1 VVSAAAQA
9 RPAADV
15 VIVWAP
21 GQGVGALQTTV
32 REAGAAMIDRSPTA
46 KTAAGQAKKLAEA
59 IAEFDALRIE
69 EATSLFAEVKADA
82 DRTGGGDLTQT
93 ALSDLFLY
101 RARIAFDR
109 GDATAAWESW
119 TTALVIAPTRVID
132 PARFAP
138 NVIAEV
144 ERARTALAD
153 RARAKLAVT
162 VPPGCTPQIDG
173 APASQAP
180 YLVGQHWV
188 AVTCPDREP
197 WGTRIEIVGDLTLA
211 AGNAPLAPPST
222 DEMLIQA
229 RTAGAQAFISVAISG
244 GVAVLRLI
252 SADGRER
259 DHRTVS
265 VEAGLADTSRVLREM
280 LQPIR
285 VATPW
290 YQRRTTWAIIAAV
303 ATAAI
308 VIPVTTAIVRDNRDT
323 SGTARPSGVSWP

>member
-1 VVSAAAQA
+1 
-9 RPAADV
+9 
-15 VIVWAP
+15 
-21 GQGVGALQTTV
+21 
-32 REAGAAMIDRSPTA
+32 MIDRSPTA
-46 KTAAGQAKKLAEA
+46 KTATGQAKKLAEA
-59 IAEFDALRIE
+59 ISEFDALRIE

-82 DRTGGGDLTQT
+82 DRTGGGDLTQI

-144 ERARTALAD
+144 ERARAALAD
-153 RARAKLAVT
+153 RARAKLT
-162 VPPGCTPQIDG
+162 ITTSPGCKTLIDG

-197 WGTRIEIVGDLTLA
+197 WGTHLEITADQTLGA
-211 AGNAPLAPPST
+211 VNVPLAPPST

-244 GVAVLRLI
+244 GVAVLRLVT
-252 SADGRER
+252 ADGRER

-265 VEAGLADTSRVLREM
+265 VEAGLSETSKVLREM
-280 LQPIR
+280 LTPIR
-285 VATPW
+285 VSTPW
-290 YQRRTTWAIIAAV
+290 YERRSTWAIAAAV
-303 ATAAI
+303 VAAAIAIPVTAAI
-308 VIPVTTAIVRDNRDT
+308 VRDDTPT
-323 SGTARPSGVSWP
+323 SGTAHPSGVNWP